1 MVHTV
6 LSHSLLRMS
15 HVWPYPKFAQYL
27 AHRYLSH
34 MDVDVDVGT
43 DSTGSCHSTAANA
56 SGCSALHRKMKKIL
70 DPQWVYTSCQPWSIT
85 IIFTMTFT
93 ITFTTITTCYYLLVL
108 DGIIII
114 DISTS
119 KFFLGGSMPF
129 MKIYTYIYI
138 YIFYSI
144 APNRP
149 CNHGWSTNPLPL
161 TYPRN
166 EIRVL

>member
-56 SGCSALHRKMKKIL
+56 SGCSALHRKMKKNPRPSMSLHIL
-70 DPQWVYTSCQPWSIT
+70 SALIYYYYFYYDFYYY
-85 IIFTMTFT
+85 FYYY
-93 ITFTTITTCYYLLVL
+93 YYLLL
-108 DGIIII
+108 LA
-114 DISTS
+114 S
-119 KFFLGGSMPF
+119 LGWDH
-129 MKIYTYIYI
+129 YY
-138 YIFYSI
+138 
-144 APNRP
+144 
-149 CNHGWSTNPLPL
+149 
-161 TYPRN
+161 
-166 EIRVL
+166 